1 MSAPFLRFGALFKDN
16 AFFNDTLKLKILNDR
31 KRVGTSGTLVT
42 LVPPA
47 GNRTTASVCDQSEG
61 MRSNRRSPK
70 GKVFWVKN
78 IFFTIKIPLQF
89 KIFDFKVFWVK
100 NMFFTIKQTS
110 FVRSAP
116 LVALRGAPVA
126 LRGKRSFSG
135 PVAERFKAVV
145 LKTIIANTITSSNLV
160 LPFLVIECFSLCSA
174 STQ

>member
-31 KRVGTSGTLVT
+31 KRVGTSGTLVP

-89 KIFDFKVFWVK
+89 KIFDFKVF
-100 NMFFTIKQTS
+100 KQTS

-116 LVALRGAPVA
+116 LVALRGAPREA
-126 LRGKRSFSG
+126 KLFKQTKFKIFDFKGFQGRWLSGLRRLFWKQ
-135 PVAERFKAVV
+135 
-145 LKTIIANTITSSNLV
+145 L
-160 LPFLVIECFSLCSA
+160 
-174 STQ
+174 